1 MATASGSESAPLKPD
16 RRESGIPTAAT
27 VEKHLYADEG
37 ICAYDFFQSIRMLTL
52 LKRKD
57 QVQIGEDGPPDREIV
72 RFLAHLSLAFPAS
85 TMQKMV
91 RDGAAQPA
99 LMTVNF
105 MGLTGPN
112 GVLPRPYTE
121 RLWSDAKGPEK
132 TALQDW
138 FDLFNHRFVSLFYR
152 AWEKYRFYLPFE
164 RGDAFQRDP
173 DPFSRA
179 LFSMIGLGSRSHR
192 NRFRVVHSL
201 SRGRAPGDPGVE
213 GALEPAG
220 REKELAK
227 LDDLA
232 LLRFSGVFAHRP
244 RCAVSLEAFLQDYL
258 KLPVQVCQFQGQ
270 WLHLNENSQTAMGL
284 NNNRLGQDTL
294 VGDRV
299 WDVQGKVRIRL
310 GPLSYAEFLDFLPD
324 RSPLPRRKRIYLLA
338 QLVQF
343 YLGAELDIEF
353 QLLLKKEEVPSAETG
368 PHTRLGWNSW
378 AHAKPY
384 PQAAD
389 ETVFVVSDNPWI
401 DSHR

>member
-16 RRESGIPTAAT
+16 PKKSAVATLAA
-27 VEKHLYADEG
+27 VETLLYADEG
-37 ICAYDFFQSIRMLTL
+37 ICAFDFFQSIRMLTL
-52 LKRKD
+52 LKLKD
-57 QVQIGEDGPPDREIV
+57 RVQVGRDGPPNREIV

-85 TMQKMV
+85 AIQKMV
-91 RDGAAQPA
+91 REAAEQPA

-105 MGLTGPN
+105 MGLTGPS

-121 RLWSDAKGPEK
+121 RLSTDTKGSEK
-132 TALQDW
+132 TAMQDW
-138 FDLFNHRFVSLFYR
+138 FDLFNHRMVSLFYR

-179 LFSMIGLGSRSHR
+179 LFSLIGLGSRSHR
-192 NRFRVVHSL
+192 NRFRVLHSPTHKQI
-201 SRGRAPGDPGVE
+201 PGAKGDDAAHESG
-213 GALEPAG
+213 G

-232 LLRFSGVFAHRP
+232 LLRFGGLFAHRP

-270 WLHLNENSQTAMGL
+270 WLHLDENSQTTMGL
-284 NNNRLGQDTL
+284 SNNRLGQDSL

-353 QLLLKKEEVPSAETG
+353 QLLLKKEEVPRAETG

-389 ETVFVVSDNPWI
+389 ETVFIVSDNPWI